1 MDTAVQTALEKASQ
15 DEATLVL
22 AFLGHAYSD
31 GEDLYLLPY
40 DGSCEESGPIR
51 GYALSWQLRRLF
63 GDYSQFDGMLVL
75 LDACYAGRAVIDAP
89 NRWLQRLAEAQNR
102 LTILSAVIDRPAANG
117 CFTRALTEILQAWI
131 GRGLEST

>member
-51 GYALSWQLRRLF
+51 GYALVCSSV
-63 GDYSQFDGMLVL
+63 GYSRTIPSLTACWCCSMPAMRVVL
-75 LDACYAGRAVIDAP
+75 
-89 NRWLQRLAEAQNR
+89 
-102 LTILSAVIDRPAANG
+102 S
-117 CFTRALTEILQAWI
+117 
-131 GRGLEST
+131 STHRTVGYKA